1 MATEITDE
9 EWDALASE
17 SFDTT
22 TLLRAVDAID
32 RMRGYLGDG
41 ENGEPPELRTDLLRL
56 HQLTMDVFNQDARGR
71 VSTMFEAAVDLD
83 DQVYVLMASLTE
95 VQETLSRLTALYP
108 ESLSY
113 GDWGSTD

>member
-9 EWDALASE
+9 EWDTLASE

-22 TLLRAVDAID
+22 ALLRAVDAID
-32 RMRGYLGDG
+32 RMRGYLGDR

-56 HQLTMDVFNQDARGR
+56 HQLAMNVFNQDARGR
-71 VSTMFEAAVDLD
+71 VGAMFEAAVDLD
-83 DQVYVLMASLTE
+83 DQIYELMTSLTE

-108 ESLSY
+108 ESLSN
-113 GDWGSTD
+113 GDWGNTD